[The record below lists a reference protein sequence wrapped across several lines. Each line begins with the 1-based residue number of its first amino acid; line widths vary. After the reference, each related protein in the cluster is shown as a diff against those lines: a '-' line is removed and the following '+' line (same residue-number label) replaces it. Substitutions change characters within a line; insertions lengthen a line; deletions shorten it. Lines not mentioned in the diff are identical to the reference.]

1 MASRYESDMTRKE
14 KMQLEKEKLSKMNF
28 KEKLAYIWEY
38 YKAVIFG
45 IIAVIFIIGTIVN
58 IHENAKYYD
67 LVSIAVVDYAGLQ
80 DVSPIEE
87 DLKEALGTGDKYEK
101 VSIDTSYS
109 FGENLENA
117 DYNTLMAS
125 AKKDYEST
133 QKKPSGV
140 NAAQS
145 MDVLICS
152 QAVYDNYSKDDYFLD
167 LSTLFDEATCEKY
180 GIKAGD
186 TCLDISKLKK
196 YQDMGLTYYEPC
208 YLTVLVNT
216 KNTDNAAKL
225 IEYLEEDG
233 VNE

>member
-1 MASRYESDMTRKE
+1 MKFT
-14 KMQLEKEKLSKMNF
+14 
-28 KEKLAYIWEY
+28 
-38 YKAVIFG
+38 AVI
-45 IIAVIFIIGTIVN
+45 
-58 IHENAKYYD
+58 
-67 LVSIAVVDYAGLQ
+67 
-80 DVSPIEE
+80 
-87 DLKEALGTGDKYEK
+87 
-101 VSIDTSYS
+101 
-109 FGENLENA
+109 
-117 DYNTLMAS
+117 
-125 AKKDYEST
+125 
-133 QKKPSGV
+133 
-140 NAAQS
+140 AAQS

-186 TCLDISKLKK
+186 TCFDISKLKK

-216 KNTDNAAKL
+216 KNADNVAKL

>member
-1 MASRYESDMTRKE
+1 MKFT
-14 KMQLEKEKLSKMNF
+14 
-28 KEKLAYIWEY
+28 
-38 YKAVIFG
+38 AVI
-45 IIAVIFIIGTIVN
+45 
-58 IHENAKYYD
+58 
-67 LVSIAVVDYAGLQ
+67 
-80 DVSPIEE
+80 
-87 DLKEALGTGDKYEK
+87 
-101 VSIDTSYS
+101 
-109 FGENLENA
+109 
-117 DYNTLMAS
+117 
-125 AKKDYEST
+125 
-133 QKKPSGV
+133 
-140 NAAQS
+140 AAQS
-145 MDVLICS
+145 MDALICS

-216 KNTDNAAKL
+216 KNADNVAKL